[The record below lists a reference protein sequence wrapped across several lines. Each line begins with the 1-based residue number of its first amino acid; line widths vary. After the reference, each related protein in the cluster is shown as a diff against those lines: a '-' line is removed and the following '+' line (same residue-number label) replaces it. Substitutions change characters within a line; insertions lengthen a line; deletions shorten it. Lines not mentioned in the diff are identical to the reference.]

1 MPPIVLEI
9 IVDDSK
15 GTPQIRVFDKAVTDT
30 TKTVQQSGQATTQAT
45 QSTQAYGSSLGA
57 SAKSAL
63 TFAGALTGVQ
73 LGISAIGSAVQG
85 AVTQVVSFEA
95 AMANVNTLGARSA
108 EVQQQL
114 RTQLLQLPPALG
126 SATELAQGLYEV
138 LSSGV
143 EPANAVAFL
152 GEAAALAKAGLA
164 QLDTSV
170 VALTKTMAAY
180 NIPTTQAGE
189 VSDLLFKT
197 VEIGQGS
204 LQQFAGAMPQVVQIA
219 ASMGISLK
227 DASNAMATLSQTFK
241 SADTAAT
248 GFRSLLSQVI
258 QNNDKF
264 LALGINIKQVI
275 SEEGLLG
282 LVRVL
287 QQVSQGDTGKLKEY
301 VNDIEGLNAAV
312 ALTGPQFQ
320 MLIKNQK
327 EFENAAGSVDR
338 AVKIQTASVKESF
351 LGLVNALGQLA
362 NDLAPPFL
370 TAFARIAQGATTVV
384 TDTRQA
390 FKDFPK
396 IVQEAL
402 DNIQKEA
409 DKFRA
414 ATKDKPLIAFT
425 EEDLGMATLKE
436 FFRALAQGADSLSMT
451 QGAFRKARDEAVAAA
466 EGTGQWRDET
476 ERSTAALAVQ
486 TAGMAENTAA
496 RRGMA
501 TAMANYIAEMESE
514 EKAYAALR
522 KPIDDANAAI
532 QGFNK
537 GLEELRTG
545 GARSASDL
553 DTRFTALAKNLDT
566 MAKTGVLSAEEVR
579 SAYEKMADAVRNQFG
594 KLPPVLQAA
603 YDTFVAGA
611 RTSASGIEQA
621 FANFGIKTRAELQ
634 KLATD
639 ALADFQAIEKAG
651 TATPEQL
658 LDAWLEVVDKIDKG
672 AFKTLPD
679 GLQASSTRMQD
690 IARKLGVELP
700 KLITNNFGDIEVAT
714 KKATDQFGVSFDK
727 VFAAVTAASIE
738 FGNNLRDHLSPA
750 IVQAAEDMGLLGER
764 TKEVEKNT
772 KGLSTTAIQLGHY
785 LTKAGEEVNAYGNAI
800 ARLSDETQRL
810 RDLQVSFETT
820 FASDVE
826 GLLAQL
832 AQTQQEILSLGSSVG
847 GSAAMQAQLAALNEQ
862 MAQITD
868 RLRGL
873 GVDQFGR
880 PLAGTGTATTTTGTA
895 TGTAT
900 GTTGGSTGATSGG
913 TTATGTRPTGTTGT
927 TATGTTGTTGTT
939 TTGPPAQS
947 VLVGGTQ
954 GGTAQPGFTQVGTTV
969 TTTDLQASRTA
980 TYNITVQTQAQDAA
994 TLARDL
1000 VPYLRQ
1006 ADLSRRRVGG

>member
-1 MPPIVLEI
+1 MPAVVLEI

-30 TKTVQQSGQATTQAT
+30 TKTVQQSGQATSQAT
-45 QSTQAYGSSLGA
+45 QSTQAYGTSLGA

-73 LGISAIGSAVQG
+73 LGLSSIGSAVQG

-219 ASMGISLK
+219 AAMGISLK

-275 SEEGLLG
+275 GQEGLLG

-320 MLIKNQK
+320 TLIKNQK
-327 EFENAAGSVDR
+327 EFENATGSVDR
-338 AVKIQTASVKESF
+338 AVKIQTASAKESF
-351 LGLVNALGQLA
+351 LGLMSALGQLA
-362 NDLAPPFL
+362 NDIAPPFL

-414 ATKDKPLIAFT
+414 ATKDKPLLAFT
-425 EEDLGMATLKE
+425 QEDVGMATLKE
-436 FFRALAQGADSLSMT
+436 FFRALMQGADSLSMT
-451 QGAFRKARDEAVAAA
+451 QSAFRKARDEQVAATTA
-466 EGTGQWRDET
+466 AGQWRDET
-476 ERSTAALAVQ
+476 ERGTAALA
-486 TAGMAENTAA
+486 THNAGLAESAEA
-496 RRGMA
+496 RRQA
-501 TAMANYIAEMESE
+501 ASAQKTWRDETEWSTASL
-514 EKAYAALR
+514 ALLK
-522 KPIDDANAAI
+522 KPIDDANAAM

-537 GLEELRTG
+537 GLEELRSG
-545 GARSASDL
+545 GARSAQDL
-553 DTRFTALAKNLDT
+553 DTRFKALAANLET
-566 MAKTGVLSAEEVR
+566 MAKTGALSAAEVR
-579 SAYEKMADAVRNQFG
+579 SAYEKMADALKAQFG
-594 KLPPVLQAA
+594 TLPPVLQEA

-621 FANFGIKTRAELQ
+621 FKNFGIKTREELQ

-639 ALADFQAIEKAG
+639 ALAEFEAIRTKGEA
-651 TATPEQL
+651 APRDL
-658 LDAWLEVVDKIDKG
+658 LDTWLDVVDKIDKG
-672 AFKTLPD
+672 AFTKLPE
-679 GLQASSTRMQD
+679 GFQASSTRMQE

-700 KLITNNFGDIEVAT
+700 KPFVDALGQIEFAHTKAAT
-714 KKATDQFGVSFDK
+714 VIDTSWLQTRGALERAKGATD
-727 VFAAVTAASIE
+727 ALA
-738 FGNNLRDHLSPA
+738 
-750 IVQAAEDMGLLGER
+750 
-764 TKEVEKNT
+764 
-772 KGLSTTAIQLGHY
+772 LSTEGLTDKQLTLGYAIDANGKL
-785 LTKAGEEVNAYGNAI
+785 VNAYGNAV
-800 ARLSDETQRL
+800 AELTKETQKL
-810 RDLQVSFETT
+810 MNLQIDVKTPFATTIEGLHQQLQQANRDLLTLPNRIGDLG
-820 FASDVE
+820 FA
-826 GLLAQL
+826 GF
-832 AQTQQEILSLGSSVG
+832 QQQQKVLQDLIKELEKRIADLQKQQASV
-847 GSAAMQAQLAALNEQ
+847 
-862 MAQITD
+862 
-868 RLRGL
+868 
-873 GVDQFGR
+873 
-880 PLAGTGTATTTTGTA
+880 
-895 TGTAT
+895 
-900 GTTGGSTGATSGG
+900 TGALTGGG
-913 TTATGTRPTGTTGT
+913 TTATGTGTTAPTGATGTRPTGGGSSFAPTSPTSLIRPGVPVAPTGPSS
-927 TATGTTGTTGTT
+927 GSLVIGGGTT
-939 TTGPPAQS
+939 TQ
-947 VLVGGTQ
+947 
-954 GGTAQPGFTQVGTTV
+954 
-969 TTTDLQASRTA
+969 RTA
-980 TYNITVQTQAQDAA
+980 TYNLVIQTQAQDAA
-994 TLARDL
+994 ALARDL

-1006 ADLSRRRVGG
+1006 ADLSSRRLSSS